1 MLLTHNFL
9 KIIAQGYQTSP
20 TIVGQLLAYND
31 KHQKFE
37 ITSNQVRLKIRW
49 ILLDFIAFL
58 TVTRILD
65 LKLNLNKAEKVGSSS
80 VETNLCKMML
90 FIFVVVGERYRIRGT
105 NPNDFVSFLN
115 GALQMEKFYE
125 KGMPL
130 WKMN

>member
-9 KIIAQGYQTSP
+9 KILIQGYQTSP

-31 KHQKFE
+31 KHEKFE
-37 ITSNQVRLKIRW
+37 ITSNQVGLKIRW
-49 ILLDFIAFL
+49 ILLDFMALL

-65 LKLNLNKAEKVGSSS
+65 LKLNLSKAERVANSP
-80 VETNLCKMML
+80 VETNLCIMML
-90 FIFVVVGERYRIRGT
+90 FIFVVIGERYRIRGT

-130 WKMN
+130 